1 MKLRGV
7 EEYNVGLDLGTGS
20 VGWAAT
26 DTEGNLLKFKSKPT
40 WGSRLFSSANTA
52 AETRLIRG
60 QRRRYDRRRQRLDL
74 LQGFFGEEMAEV
86 DPEFFIRLKQSR
98 LLPEDRTEGG
108 AYHWPLFNGS
118 DFTEKDYYKR
128 FPTIYHLREWLV
140 SIDEKADIRLIYL
153 AFHNI
158 VKARGNFLHE
168 SAKLSAKTANAK
180 EALERFCAALEEWC
194 EEKDIEAPKA
204 SPTKLK
210 SILEDV
216 SMRLP
221 TKRDAL
227 KKAIGFEKGYEKASA
242 SIALA
247 FVGYKAEFAPLFLLE
262 PSTETKF
269 ELSNDES
276 VDKFVETL
284 CPDDGLELF
293 ESIQA
298 VHSSYVLSTILRGSN
313 GGTISTCKVQ
323 EYERY
328 ADDLALLKALVR
340 EYVPDEYDAFFKGP
354 HYEGRR
360 SKDYDVAQ
368 VQKLKN
374 YTAYNLKKL
383 DYDAFRKEV
392 EKLFEGST
400 AAKSDERYQSMMQ
413 GFVDSTFLRRL
424 KTSDNGSIPHQLHL
438 EEMDA
443 IILKQKAHHPFLDT
457 YERELKS
464 LVTFRIPY
472 YVGPLT
478 CKNAAVDKKGDKR
491 FAWATRKPGMAKA
504 RVYPWNWEEVIDKE
518 QSADDFINRMTGDCT
533 YLYGEDVLPR
543 CSLIYEEFC
552 VRNEFNGAKWSKD
565 GDDFVRFCFDYRTRI
580 YEDLFKHGSVS
591 YKKVEDWLK
600 QHGEGSVHVRGGQ
613 GETKFESKLSSHMFF
628 CQLLGVSD
636 LDGQDRAM
644 AEEIILWSTLFE
656 DRSILETKVSDA
668 YGDRLTDEQIRKIRK
683 KRFTGWGR
691 LSKAFLCDLK
701 AETDDGPKSIM
712 DILEEGDP
720 TDGRI
725 GRAMVLM
732 EILSNDDMNFSQIIE
747 ERNKKALADK
757 GQIQVEDLPGSPALH
772 RTINQAVRVVEEIAS
787 IAGHAPQ
794 NIFIEVTREEDETK
808 KTHRSSRRYNDIK
821 NALNTLKSEG
831 LAEAGILSELGALKH
846 DELDERMTLYFMQN
860 GRSLYSNKPLDIRR
874 LSEYQVDHIIPQSYI
889 KDDSFD
895 NKALVLD
902 SENQR
907 KSDSLLLDESIRRR
921 MHFHWAALKHAK
933 LISEKKYRNLMRSYI
948 GDAQI
953 KGFINRQLVETSQIV
968 KLTQMILSDR
978 YPDANIVPVKAAL
991 SSQLR
996 KERGFA
1002 KCRDIN
1008 DYHHAHDAYL
1018 ACEMGRFIQLR
1029 HEGIYEN
1036 PIGYAHA
1043 VRDLLKE
1050 DSDTYTKKGRLPG
1063 SSSFIVRSFL
1073 RSGVNRETGEVWDAE
1088 EETARIRR
1096 FLNYKDCFISR
1107 MPVETSGAFWDAT
1120 IYSPLDKKK
1129 CKGGKYKLIPLK
1141 KDLPVE
1147 KYGGYSREQS
1157 AYFFIYEAVKTKK
1170 RVLEFSPV
1178 PLSIA
1183 STVKYEAS
1191 ALASYAEGLAKAK
1204 GLDFVRV
1211 VRPKILKYQLIEL
1224 DGARYFITGMRE
1236 VRNGR
1241 QMAFAQSEVGLV
1253 RDLLNGQEVSFDEIR
1268 KLFESMLEK
1277 MRRYAPKLSSQMNLE
1292 SLRDRFY
1299 GVDLSDQVNTVLS
1312 IAGIVAAQR
1321 NMIDLSAVGGP
1332 THAGCLNLNFNKI
1345 LNDPNT
1351 RLCLI
1356 DQSVTGMFES
1366 RHEIGL

>member
-26 DTEGNLLKFKSKPT
+26 DTQGELLKFKNKPT
-40 WGSRLFSSANTA
+40 WGSRLFSSASTA

-74 LQGFFGEEMAEV
+74 LQGFFSEEMAEV
-86 DPEFFIRLKQSR
+86 DPDFFIRLRQAR

-108 AYHWPLFNGS
+108 EYHWPLFNGS

-140 SIDEKADIRLIYL
+140 STDEKADIRLIYL

-168 SAKLSAKTANAK
+168 SSKLSAKTANTK
-180 EALERFCAALEEWC
+180 EALERFCVALKEWC
-194 EEKDIEAPKA
+194 DEKDIVVSGANPTSLKA
-204 SPTKLK
+204 
-210 SILEDV
+210 ILEDV
-216 SMRLP
+216 SMRP
-221 TKRDAL
+221 GAKIDAL
-227 KKAIGFEKGYEKASA
+227 KKMLDFEKEYKKASDT
-242 SIALA
+242 IAKA
-247 FVGYKAEFAPLFLLE
+247 FVGHKAEFAPLFMLE
-262 PSTETKF
+262 SSTETKF
-269 ELSNDES
+269 ELSNDDAVEQFIES
-276 VDKFVETL
+276 F

-328 ADDLALLKALVR
+328 ASDLALLKALVR
-340 EYVPDEYDAFFKGP
+340 EYVPGEYDAFFKGP
-354 HYEGRR
+354 HHEGRR
-360 SKDYDVAQ
+360 SKDYDVSQA
-368 VQKLKN
+368 KG
-374 YTAYNLKKL
+374 YTKYNLKKL
-383 DYDAFRKEV
+383 DYDAFQKEV
-392 EKLFEGST
+392 EKLFKGT
-400 AAKSDERYQSMMQ
+400 AAESDERYQNMLQ
-413 GFVDSTFLRRL
+413 GFDDSTFLRRL

-443 IILKQKAHHPFLDT
+443 IIQRQKAYHPFLAT

-478 CKNAAVDKKGDKR
+478 CKNAAVDAKGDKR
-491 FAWATRKPGMAKA
+491 FAWAARRPGMEKA

-518 QSADDFINRMTGDCT
+518 QCADDFITRMTGDCT
-533 YLYGEDVLPR
+533 YLYGEPVLPK

-565 GDDFVRFCFDYRTRI
+565 GDDFARFCFDYRTRI
-580 YEDLFKHGSVS
+580 HEDLFKRGSVS

-600 QHGEGSVHVRGGQ
+600 QHGEGTVHVRGGQ

-628 CQLLGVSD
+628 CQLLGVDD
-636 LDGQDRAM
+636 LDDRDRAM

-656 DRSILETKVSDA
+656 DRAILEKKVRDA
-668 YGDRLTDEQIRKIRK
+668 YGDRLTVEQIRKIRK

-701 AETDDGPKSIM
+701 ADTDDGPKSIM

-720 TDGRI
+720 TDGHI

-732 EILSNDDMNFSQIIE
+732 EILSNDSMNFSQMIE
-747 ERNKKALADK
+747 ERNKKAFGGK
-757 GQIQVEDLPGSPALH
+757 ERIQVEDLPGSPALR

-787 IAGHAPQ
+787 IAGHAPK

-808 KTHRSSRRYNDIK
+808 KTNRTSRRYSNIK
-821 NALNTLKSEG
+821 NALKTLKSEG
-831 LAEAGILSELGALKH
+831 LAEAGILSELDAIKPDG
-846 DELDERMTLYFMQN
+846 LDERLTLYFMQN

-895 NKALVLD
+895 NKALVLT

-921 MHFHWAALKHAK
+921 MRSHWDALKDAK
-933 LISEKKYRNLMRSYI
+933 LISEKKHRNLMRSYI
-948 GDAQI
+948 GDVQI

-968 KLTQMILSDR
+968 KLTQTILSDR

-1073 RSGVNRETGEVWDAE
+1073 RSGVNRETGEVWDARE
-1088 EETARIRR
+1088 EMERIRR

-1107 MPVETSGAFWDAT
+1107 MPFETSGAFWDAT
-1120 IYSPLDKKK
+1120 IYSPL
-1129 CKGGKYKLIPLK
+1129 GGKNNLIPLK

-1147 KYGGYSREQS
+1147 KYGGYSREQF
-1157 AYFFIYEAVKTKK
+1157 AYFFIYEAMKK
-1170 RVLEFSPV
+1170 KKHVLEFATV
-1178 PLSIA
+1178 PLSVA
-1183 STVKYEAS
+1183 SSVKNGS
-1191 ALASYAEGLAKAK
+1191 DALVSYAEGLAKVK
-1204 GLDFVRV
+1204 GLDFVRI
-1211 VRPKILKYQLIEL
+1211 VRPKIPKYQFVEV
-1224 DGARYFITGMRE
+1224 DGVRYFLTGIKE

-1241 QMAFAQSEVGLV
+1241 QMSFSQEETA
-1253 RDLLNGQEVSFDEIR
+1253 LLQKLSDGQPVSSDEANN
-1268 KLFESMLEK
+1268 LFNVVLERA
-1277 MRRYAPKLSSQMNLE
+1277 RRYAPKLYEQMRLE
-1292 SLRDRFY
+1292 SLRNKFYEADRN
-1299 GVDLSDQVNTVLS
+1299 DQASVLLS
-1312 IAGIVAAQR
+1312 IASIVAAQR
-1321 NMIDLSAVGGP
+1321 NAVNLLVVGGLKS
-1332 THAGCLNLNFNKI
+1332 AGCIQPTFNKL
-1345 LNDPNT
+1345 LNDSNICF
-1351 RLCLI
+1351 CLI